1 MNISKYKKWQT
12 KHAMSAKL
20 LEKYEIKTYFS
31 FPQKVPI
38 LPVSE
43 DLEGSCPYGID
54 NNDDNRGSVSSTIT
68 DDQTTMRA
76 SCSDILQQN
85 RWVHSSFKEYEKSSQ
100 PIS

>member
-1 MNISKYKKWQT
+1 MKNKTRYECQT
-12 KHAMSAKL
+12 TRKIWNKNL
-20 LEKYEIKTYFS
+20 FS

-85 RWVHSSFKEYEKSSQ
+85 RWVHFQ
-100 PIS
+100 F

>member
-1 MNISKYKKWQT
+1 
-12 KHAMSAKL
+12 MSAKL

-54 NNDDNRGSVSSTIT
+54 NNDDNRGSVSST
-68 DDQTTMRA
+68 MRA

-85 RWVHSSFKEYEKSSQ
+85 RWVHFQ
-100 PIS
+100 F

>member
-1 MNISKYKKWQT
+1 MTNKTRYECQT
-12 KHAMSAKL
+12 TR
-20 LEKYEIKTYFS
+20 KYEIKTYFS

-43 DLEGSCPYGID
+43 DLEGNCPYGID
-54 NNDDNRGSVSSTIT
+54 NNDDNDFYFNSTRGFVRSTIT

-85 RWVHSSFKEYEKSSQ
+85 RWVHFQ
-100 PIS
+100 F

>member
-20 LEKYEIKTYFS
+20 LEKYELKTYFS

-43 DLEGSCPYGID
+43 DLEGSCPYGIY

-85 RWVHSSFKEYEKSSQ
+85 RWVHFQ
-100 PIS
+100 F